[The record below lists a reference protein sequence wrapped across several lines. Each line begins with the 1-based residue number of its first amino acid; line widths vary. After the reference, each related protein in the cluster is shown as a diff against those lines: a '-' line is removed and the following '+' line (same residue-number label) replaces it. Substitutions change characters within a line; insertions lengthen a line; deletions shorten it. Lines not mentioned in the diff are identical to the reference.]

1 MKKIINNFFI
11 FFEHF
16 DDLSVLIQYRRYFM
30 KKDTNYQNKIAKT
43 KETSIVFERI
53 YAIIDIGDIHYV

>member
-1 MKKIINNFFI
+1 
-11 FFEHF
+11 
-16 DDLSVLIQYRRYFM
+16 M